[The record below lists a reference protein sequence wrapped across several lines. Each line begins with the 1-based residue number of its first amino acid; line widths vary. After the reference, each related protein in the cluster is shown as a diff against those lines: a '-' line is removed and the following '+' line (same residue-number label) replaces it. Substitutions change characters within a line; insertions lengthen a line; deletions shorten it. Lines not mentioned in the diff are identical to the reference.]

1 MPKQTDPIVN
11 DGPLTPPQKTTEALL
26 AELVEELRGIR
37 QELKKISGIRSAI
50 LDAVDELG
58 GGQWR

>member
-1 MPKQTDPIVN
+1 MNN
-11 DGPLTPPQKTTEALL
+11 DKTILSNAGDTPPQKTTDQLL